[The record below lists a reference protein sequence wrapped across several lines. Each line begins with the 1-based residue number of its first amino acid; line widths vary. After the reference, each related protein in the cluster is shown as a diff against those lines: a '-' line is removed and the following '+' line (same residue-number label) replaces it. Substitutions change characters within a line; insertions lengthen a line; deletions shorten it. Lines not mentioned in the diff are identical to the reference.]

1 MKAHNEMDTHAP
13 GGRPAGESQNRSSAR
28 TRGDEIYGAIDLGT
42 NNCRMLMAKRAHRGF
57 RVVESFSRIVKLG
70 EGLGA
75 SGSLSQAAMDRAVE
89 ALSICAQKLERR
101 RVTKLRAVATQACR
115 MADNGPAFLERVRQ
129 ETGLS
134 LDLISPEEEARLA
147 VQGSLDLLDDSF
159 DAAVVVDIG
168 GGSTEL
174 CWLDLAEWRERGG
187 YPDAGRP
194 GIRGWTTI
202 PLGVVTLSERLPE
215 PDDMDEAAR
224 RAWYESLKAEVR
236 KEMRFPKG
244 ARRMRPLFEQGR
256 AHMVGTSGTVTSV
269 AGVHLNLVRYD
280 RNQVDGLWVNA
291 DDARKACDRL
301 STKDAAGRAGE
312 GCIGTERADL
322 VVAGCAIL
330 EAVMDAWPVP
340 KLRVGDRGLREG
352 LLLNLIYPK
361 RKRGR
366 RGRKARGRGK
376 SSSGAAA

>member
-1 MKAHNEMDTHAP
+1 MDTNAA
-13 GGRPAGESQNRSSAR
+13 GGRPARESQGKSQSRS
-28 TRGDEIYGAIDLGT
+28 RGDVIYGAIDLGT

-75 SGSLSQAAMDRAVE
+75 SGSLSQDAMDRAVE
-89 ALSICAQKLERR
+89 ALAVCAQKLERR

-115 MADNGPAFLERVRQ
+115 MADNGPAFIERVRQ

-159 DAAVVVDIG
+159 DAALVVDIG
-168 GGSTEL
+168 GGSTEM
-174 CWLDLAEWRERGG
+174 CWLDLAEWRARGG

-202 PLGVVTLSERLPE
+202 PLGVVTLSERVPE
-215 PDDMDEAAR
+215 PAGMDAEAR
-224 RAWYESLKAEVR
+224 LAWYESLKAEVR

-244 ARRMRPLFEQGR
+244 ARRLRPLFEAGR
-256 AHMVGTSGTVTSV
+256 AHMVGTSGTVTSL
-269 AGVHLNLVRYD
+269 AGVHLNLARYD
-280 RNQVDGLWVNA
+280 RNQVDGLWISS
-291 DDARKACDRL
+291 DEARAACDRL

-340 KLRVGDRGLREG
+340 RLRVGDRGLREG
-352 LLLNLIYPK
+352 LLLNLIYPR

-366 RGRKARGRGK
+366 RGRKSRGRGK
-376 SSSGAAA
+376 SNARAAS

>member
-1 MKAHNEMDTHAP
+1 MDTNAA
-13 GGRPAGESQNRSSAR
+13 GGRPARESQGKSQSRS
-28 TRGDEIYGAIDLGT
+28 RGDVIYGAIDLGT

-75 SGSLSQAAMDRAVE
+75 SGSLSQDAMDRAVE
-89 ALSICAQKLERR
+89 ALGVCAQKLERR

-115 MADNGPAFLERVRQ
+115 MADNGPAFIERVRQ

-159 DAAVVVDIG
+159 DAALVVDIG
-168 GGSTEL
+168 GGSTEM

-202 PLGVVTLSERLPE
+202 PLGVVTLSERVPE
-215 PDDMDEAAR
+215 PAGMDAEAR
-224 RAWYESLKAEVR
+224 FAWYESLKAEVR

-244 ARRMRPLFEQGR
+244 ARRLRPLFEAGR
-256 AHMVGTSGTVTSV
+256 AHMVGTSGTVTSL
-269 AGVHLNLVRYD
+269 AGVHLNLARYD
-280 RNQVDGLWVNA
+280 RNQVDGLWISS
-291 DDARKACDRL
+291 DEARAACDRL

-340 KLRVGDRGLREG
+340 RLRVGDRGLREG
-352 LLLNLIYPK
+352 LLLNLIYPR

-366 RGRKARGRGK
+366 RGRKSRGRGK
-376 SSSGAAA
+376 SSAGTAS

>member
-1 MKAHNEMDTHAP
+1 MDTHDP
-13 GGRPAGESQNRSSAR
+13 GGRPGTDSRKTSSNRSR
-28 TRGDEIYGAIDLGT
+28 NDVIYGAIDLGT
-42 NNCRMLMAKRAHRGF
+42 NNCRMLMARRAARGF
-57 RVVESFSRIVKLG
+57 RVVESFSRIVRLG

-75 SGSLSQAAMDRAVE
+75 SGVLSDEAMDRAAD
-89 ALSICAQKLERR
+89 ALAVCAQKLERR
-101 RVTKLRAVATQACR
+101 KVTRLRAVATQACR
-115 MADNGPAFLERVRQ
+115 MAANGQDFLDRVER
-129 ETGLS
+129 ETGLK

-174 CWLDLAEWRERGG
+174 CWLDLAEWRARGG

-202 PLGVVTLSERLPE
+202 PLGVVTLSERCPE
-215 PDDMDEAAR
+215 PKNATSQERA
-224 RAWYESLKAEVR
+224 AWYEAMKAEVR
-236 KEMRFPKG
+236 KETRIPKG
-244 ARRMRPLFEQGR
+244 ARRLRPLFEQGR
-256 AHMVGTSGTVTSV
+256 AHMVGTSGTVTSI

-280 RNQVDGLWVNA
+280 RNRVDGLWLEA
-291 DDARKACDRL
+291 HEARAACDRL

-330 EAVMDAWPVP
+330 EAVLDGWPVP
-340 KLRVGDRGLREG
+340 RLRVGDRGLREG

-366 RGRKARGRGK
+366 RGRNARPRK
-376 SSSGAAA
+376 SGGAGGDT

>member
-1 MKAHNEMDTHAP
+1 
-13 GGRPAGESQNRSSAR
+13 
-28 TRGDEIYGAIDLGT
+28 
-42 NNCRMLMAKRAHRGF
+42 MLMAKRAHRGF

-75 SGSLSQAAMDRAVE
+75 SGSLSQEAMDRAVE
-89 ALSICAQKLERR
+89 ALTVCAQKLERR

-115 MADNGPAFLERVRQ
+115 MADNGPAFIERVRQ

-159 DAAVVVDIG
+159 DTALVVDIG
-168 GGSTEL
+168 GGSTEM
-174 CWLDLAEWRERGG
+174 CWLDLAEWRARGG

-202 PLGVVTLSERLPE
+202 PLGVVTLSERVPE
-215 PDDMDEAAR
+215 PAGMDAEAR
-224 RAWYESLKAEVR
+224 LAWYESLKAEVR

-244 ARRMRPLFEQGR
+244 ARRLRPLFEAGR
-256 AHMVGTSGTVTSV
+256 AHMVGTSGTVTSL

-280 RNQVDGLWVNA
+280 RNQVDGLWISS
-291 DDARKACDRL
+291 DEARAACDRL

-340 KLRVGDRGLREG
+340 RLRVGDRGLREG
-352 LLLNLIYPK
+352 LLLNLIYPR

-366 RGRKARGRGK
+366 RGRKSRGRGK
-376 SSSGAAA
+376 AHAGAAS

>member
-1 MKAHNEMDTHAP
+1 MDTHDP
-13 GGRPAGESQNRSSAR
+13 GARPGTDSRNTSKGRAR
-28 TRGDEIYGAIDLGT
+28 HDVIYGAIDLGT

-75 SGSLSQAAMDRAVE
+75 SGVLSDEAMDRAVE
-89 ALSICAQKLERR
+89 ALAVCAQKLERR
-101 RVTKLRAVATQACR
+101 KVTRLRAVATQACR
-115 MADNGPAFLERVRQ
+115 MASNGQDFLDRVER
-129 ETGLS
+129 ETGLK

-202 PLGVVTLSERLPE
+202 PLGVVTLSERCPE
-215 PDDMDEAAR
+215 PENATPEER
-224 RAWYESLKAEVR
+224 RAWYEAMKAEVR
-236 KEMRFPKG
+236 KETRIPKG
-244 ARRMRPLFEQGR
+244 ARRLRPLFEQGR

-280 RNQVDGLWVNA
+280 RNQVDGSWMEA
-291 DDARKACDRL
+291 HEARAACDRL

-330 EAVMDAWPVP
+330 ESVMDGWPVP
-340 KLRVGDRGLREG
+340 RLRVGDRGLREG
-352 LLLNLIYPK
+352 LLLNLIYPR

-366 RGRKARGRGK
+366 RGRKSRGRGK
-376 SSSGAAA
+376 TSAGAPS

>member
-1 MKAHNEMDTHAP
+1 MDTHDP
-13 GGRPAGESQNRSSAR
+13 GARPGTDSRNTSKGRPRH
-28 TRGDEIYGAIDLGT
+28 DVIYGAIDLGT
-42 NNCRMLMAKRAHRGF
+42 NNCRMLMARRAARGF

-75 SGSLSQAAMDRAVE
+75 SGVLSDEAMDRAVE
-89 ALSICAQKLERR
+89 ALGVCAHKLERR
-101 RVTKLRAVATQACR
+101 KVTKLRAVATQACR
-115 MADNGPAFLERVRQ
+115 MASNGQAFLDRVKR
-129 ETGLS
+129 ETGLT

-147 VQGSLDLLDDSF
+147 VQGSLDLLDDNF

-174 CWLDLAEWRERGG
+174 CWLDLAEWRTRGG

-202 PLGVVTLSERLPE
+202 PLGVVTLSERCPE
-215 PDDMDEAAR
+215 PENATPQERA
-224 RAWYESLKAEVR
+224 AWYEAMKAEVR
-236 KEMRFPKG
+236 KETRIPKG
-244 ARRMRPLFEQGR
+244 ARRLRPLFEQGK

-280 RNQVDGLWVNA
+280 RNQVDGLWMEA
-291 DDARKACDRL
+291 QEARTACDRL
-301 STKDAAGRAGE
+301 SSKDAAGRAGE

-330 EAVMDAWPVP
+330 ETVMDGWPVP
-340 KLRVGDRGLREG
+340 RVRVGDRGLREG
-352 LLLNLIYPK
+352 LLLNLIHPR

-366 RGRKARGRGK
+366 RGRKGRATK
-376 SSSGAAA
+376 PAAAGGEA

>member
-1 MKAHNEMDTHAP
+1 MDTHDP
-13 GGRPAGESQNRSSAR
+13 GGRPGTDSRNTPKGRQRQ
-28 TRGDEIYGAIDLGT
+28 DVIYGAIDLGT
-42 NNCRMLMAKRAHRGF
+42 NNCRMLMARRANRGF
-57 RVVESFSRIVKLG
+57 RVVESFSRIVRLG

-75 SGSLSQAAMDRAVE
+75 SGVLSDQSMDRAVE
-89 ALSICAQKLERR
+89 ALAVCAQKLERR

-115 MADNGPAFLERVRQ
+115 MASNGREFLDRVKR
-129 ETGLS
+129 ETGLE
-134 LDLISPEEEARLA
+134 LDLITPEEEARLA

-174 CWLDLAEWRERGG
+174 CWLDLAEWRARGG

-202 PLGVVTLSERLPE
+202 PLGVVTLSERCPE
-215 PDDMDEAAR
+215 PANATPEER
-224 RAWYESLKAEVR
+224 LAWYEAMKAEVR
-236 KEMRFPKG
+236 KETYIPKG
-244 ARRMRPLFEQGR
+244 ARRLRPLFEQGR

-269 AGVHLNLVRYD
+269 AGVHLNLARYD
-280 RNQVDGLWVNA
+280 RNQVDGSWMEA
-291 DDARKACDRL
+291 HEARAACTRL
-301 STKDAAGRAGE
+301 SSKDAEGRAGE

-330 EAVMDAWPVP
+330 ETVMDGWPVP
-340 KLRVGDRGLREG
+340 RLRVGDRGLREG
-352 LLLNLIYPK
+352 LLLNLIYPR

-366 RGRKARGRGK
+366 RGRKARGSR
-376 SSSGAAA
+376 SGQAAGGEA

>member
-1 MKAHNEMDTHAP
+1 MDTNAA
-13 GGRPAGESQNRSSAR
+13 GGRSARESQGKSAPRPRS
-28 TRGDEIYGAIDLGT
+28 DVIYGAIDLGT
-42 NNCRMLMAKRAHRGF
+42 NNCRMLMARRAHRGF
-57 RVVESFSRIVKLG
+57 RVVESFSRIVRLG
-70 EGLGA
+70 EGIGA
-75 SGSLSQAAMDRAVE
+75 RGALSQDAMDRAVE
-89 ALSICAQKLERR
+89 ALAVCAQKLERR

-115 MADNGPAFLERVRQ
+115 MADNGPAFIERVRQ

-168 GGSTEL
+168 GGSTEM

-215 PDDMDEAAR
+215 PDNMDAEAR
-224 RAWYESLKAEVR
+224 LAWYESLKAEVR

-244 ARRMRPLFEQGR
+244 ARRLRPLFDAGR
-256 AHMVGTSGTVTSV
+256 AHMVGTSGTVTSL
-269 AGVHLNLVRYD
+269 AGVHLNLARYD
-280 RNQVDGLWVNA
+280 RNQVDGLWISSQE
-291 DDARKACDRL
+291 ARAACDRL
-301 STKDAAGRAGE
+301 SSRDAAGRAGE
-312 GCIGTERADL
+312 GCIGAERADL

-340 KLRVGDRGLREG
+340 RLRVGDRGLREG

-376 SSSGAAA
+376 AVPAAGGEA